1 MSKYRSRSVQAVVVL
16 YIIESFCRRIIQF
29 DVMIMN
35 GVAGWAKNRSIK
47 PFTKKNG
54 TVQVT
59 DQQNETVLK
68 ICSTIITDVVAKSR
82 GLGLLNKSSFESN
95 LIR

>member
-16 YIIESFCRRIIQF
+16 YIIESFCRRIMQF

-35 GVAGWAKNRSIK
+35 RVAGWAKNRSIE

-54 TVQVT
+54 TVQVR
-59 DQQNETVLK
+59 DQQIETV
-68 ICSTIITDVVAKSR
+68 
-82 GLGLLNKSSFESN
+82 
-95 LIR
+95 